1 MNSEEASVDLSARL
15 LELRTAAGLK
25 QKAIAD
31 ALGVGVSIVSSWE
44 NGKKTPSE
52 RRVTDYARF
61 FAGEEHT
68 EFESLRRELL
78 HLHAT
83 ATGRHPDDLDQL
95 PDLWRFPDGG
105 PVRIICG
112 ELPDGEK
119 TEYADPA
126 NANFMRLSAYADLDA
141 MVELFSH
148 IRALNPHSD
157 VQHKLT
163 AEPDDLQAHLVLL
176 GGAALNDTT
185 RDVVRQA
192 DFPVSQVPA
201 NAEIPNGEWFEIPGG
216 GRVDAVFA
224 DEHRA
229 EVVEDVG
236 LFIRLP
242 NPNNVA
248 RTLTIC
254 GGVMTRGVF
263 GAVRCFT
270 DAAVGDRNT
279 DYAKTRFGSIENFG
293 LLMRV
298 PVIGAMPATPDL
310 HNPDSRLYEWPAG

>member
-1 MNSEEASVDLSARL
+1 MDLSARL
-15 LELRTAAGLK
+15 LELRTAAELK
-25 QKAIAD
+25 QKAVAS

-44 NGKKTPSE
+44 NGRKTPSE
-52 RRVTDYARF
+52 QRIEDYARL
-61 FAGEEHT
+61 FADEEHA
-68 EFESLRRELL
+68 EFEALHRELL

-83 ATGRHPDDLDQL
+83 ATGRHSDDLAHL

-112 ELPDGEK
+112 ELPEGGK
-119 TEYADPA
+119 PQYAEHG
-126 NANFMRLSAYADLDA
+126 NANYMRLSAYADLDA

-157 VQHKLT
+157 VQHKLA

-201 NAEIPNGEWFEIPGG
+201 NDKIPNGEWFEIRDEPG
-216 GRVDAVFA
+216 RLVDAVFA
-224 DEHRA
+224 DAHRA

-236 LFIRLP
+236 LFIRTP

-248 RTLTIC
+248 RTLTLC

-263 GAVRCFT
+263 GAVRAFT
-270 DAAVGDRNT
+270 DAAVGERNT
-279 DYAKTRFGSIENFG
+279 DYAKTAFGSIANFG

-298 PVIGAMPATPDL
+298 PVIGGIPATPDL
-310 HNPDSRLYEWPAG
+310 HNPDSRLYEWPTE